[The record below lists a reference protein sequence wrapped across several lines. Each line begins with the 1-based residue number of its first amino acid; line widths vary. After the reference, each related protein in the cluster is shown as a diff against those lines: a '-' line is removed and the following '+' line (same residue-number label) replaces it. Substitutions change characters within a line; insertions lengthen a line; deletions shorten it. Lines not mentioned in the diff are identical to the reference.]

1 MDPMELI
8 ISHITIVG
16 SFVFAISGALTAM
29 KKKLDPFGI
38 LIVSFITAV
47 GGGTLR
53 DMLLTGKDVFWLYET
68 KIIYA
73 VVAGAIIAM
82 VLKNRLNFFN
92 KPMFFYDAVGLG
104 LFTITGVQ
112 IGIDYNLEPIICV
125 LLGTIT
131 GVFGGVIRDVV
142 VNRIPVVFKKEIY
155 ATASIFGAVLYLI
168 LIKLEVQNP
177 YLQIIPIV
185 SIIII
190 RILAVSLKISLPNIY
205 KKQK

>member
-1 MDPMELI
+1 MELI
-8 ISHITIVG
+8 ISHINLVG

-38 LIVSFITAV
+38 LIVAFITAV

-53 DMLLTGKDVFWLYET
+53 DVLLADRDVFWLYET

-73 VVAGAIIAM
+73 IIAGAVITM
-82 VLKNRLNFFN
+82 LLKSKLDFFN
-92 KPMFFYDAVGLG
+92 KPMFFYDSVGLG

-112 IGIDYNLEPIICV
+112 IGLDENLAPVICI
-125 LLGTIT
+125 LLGTVT

-155 ATASIFGAVLYLI
+155 ATASIFGGVLYLV
-168 LIKLEVQNP
+168 LIQFEVRNP
-177 YLQIIPIV
+177 YLQIIPIL

-190 RILAVSLKISLPNIY
+190 RILAVSFNISLPTIY
-205 KKQK
+205 KKKKNG